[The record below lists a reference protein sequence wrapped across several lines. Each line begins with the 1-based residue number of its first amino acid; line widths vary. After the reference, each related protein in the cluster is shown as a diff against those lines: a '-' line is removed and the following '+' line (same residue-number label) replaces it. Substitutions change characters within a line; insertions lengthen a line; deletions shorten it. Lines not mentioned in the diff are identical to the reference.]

1 VPAVEELHARIR
13 ERSPLTPAETE
24 EVIRKRFA
32 SVPRRLSFG
41 LDHWPL
47 AESAVLD
54 VGSSWGHCL
63 AQFGPGS
70 VGIDSVRDQV
80 DFCNALG
87 LDARLADANR
97 GLAEVPDGSFD
108 FAWVSDIVE
117 HLDAPRL
124 LLRNV
129 RPKLKPDGHLILV
142 TTVLPSSP
150 LVAALMRRTVYRGF
164 DAEAHHY
171 QFTLATVR
179 FLFERAGYRVV
190 SASSPY
196 PLPIGLAPRI
206 YVDATPDVDAEQLAL
221 EAERRNRGAFDDG
234 ASD

>member
-1 VPAVEELHARIR
+1 MPDLETLRARIR
-13 ERSPLTPAETE
+13 ERSPLPPAETE
-24 EVIRKRFA
+24 DVIRKRF
-32 SVPRRLSFG
+32 SSIPRRLSFA
-41 LDHWPL
+41 LDRWPL
-47 AESAVLD
+47 GTAAVLD

-70 VGIDSVRDQV
+70 VGVDSVQDQI
-80 DFCNALG
+80 DFCTALG

-97 GLAEVPDGSFD
+97 DLAEVPDESFD

-124 LLRNV
+124 LLRSV
-129 RPKLKPDGHLILV
+129 RRKLKPDGHLILV
-142 TTVLPSSP
+142 TTVLPSSGP
-150 LVAALMRRTVYRGF
+150 AAALMRRTVYRGF

-179 FLFERAGYRVV
+179 FLLERAGYQVV

-196 PLPIGLAPRI
+196 PLPTSLAPRI
-206 YVDATPDVDAEQLAL
+206 FVDATPDPDAERLAL
-221 EAERRNRGAFDDG
+221 EAERRNRGAFED
-234 ASD
+234 